1 MTVKAVQFNVNGRDE
16 AVMAKPIETLL
27 SVLRDGLGLTSVK
40 SGCAQGGCGAC
51 SVLVDGELRLAC
63 ITPAEDVAGSTI
75 MTLEGLNESNSMAAI
90 QESFVANY
98 AAQCGFCTPGML
110 VAVAALMESNPKPSR
125 DEIMEALAG
134 NICRCTSYLPIVDAV
149 ESAAEEL
156 SGQGDD

>member
-1 MTVKAVQFNVNGRDE
+1 MTAKVVRFNVNGRDQ
-16 AVMAKPIETLL
+16 AVMAAPIETLL
-27 SVLRDGLGLTSVK
+27 SVLRDGLGLSSVK
-40 SGCAQGGCGAC
+40 SGCAQGGCGSC

-63 ITPAEDVAGSTI
+63 LTPAENVEGSNI
-75 MTLEGLNESNSMAAI
+75 VTLEGLNESNSMATI
-90 QESFVANY
+90 QQSFIDNY

-110 VAVAALMESNPKPSR
+110 VAVTALLESNPKPSR

-149 ESAAEEL
+149 ESAARKL